1 MNEQPPPASGEPKQ
15 GRTPP
20 KQGRTPPKMF
30 ETRSAS
36 WREAGLAHEI
46 DPARVRAARRKLGAL
61 VLLFAG
67 VIVVFAERHLLLGVG
82 GPACPAGT
90 RGCVPPHSDTPVRVV
105 AVLLLIILGTALAR
119 EGGRA
124 LGPLLFRRMEPATA
138 GTVGFL
144 VRLLT
149 VVVVILVALVIA
161 GLNGK
166 EALAYGGAFTAILSV
181 IVGLAAQQTLGNL
194 FAGTVLL
201 TARPFR
207 VGERVRLQGGPLS
220 GQLEGIVSSL
230 GLLYTTFAVGGDL
243 VMIPNSVVLAVAIRP
258 LRSPEAVTLRVR
270 LPGRIVPAAIERRLE
285 GELKVPLRGPI
296 EVRVE
301 ELDREGALVQVGATP
316 RRSSEAR
323 KLAAELSRLL
333 AGLAAAN
340 AKGELVVEPV
350 AEE

>member
-1 MNEQPPPASGEPKQ
+1 
-15 GRTPP
+15 
-20 KQGRTPPKMF
+20 MF

-36 WREAGLAHEI
+36 WQEAGLAHEI
-46 DPARVRAARRKLGAL
+46 DPARARAAQRKLAVLIAL
-61 VLLFAG
+61 LAG
-67 VIVVFAERHLLLGVG
+67 VLVAFAERHTLFGVG
-82 GPACPAGT
+82 GPACPAGAQH
-90 RGCVPPHSDTPVRVV
+90 CVEHPDTAVRV
-105 AVLLLIILGTALAR
+105 AAIVLLIVLGIAVAR

-144 VRLLT
+144 VRLVT
-149 VVVVILVALVIA
+149 VVLVILVALIVG

-220 GQLEGIVSSL
+220 GQLEGVVSSL
-230 GLLYTTFAVGGDL
+230 GLLYTTFAVGGDQ
-243 VMIPNSVVLAVAIRP
+243 VMVPNSVVLAVAIRP
-258 LRSPEAVTLRVR
+258 LRAPDRVTLRAR
-270 LPGRIVPAAIERRLE
+270 LPADVRPAHIQEHLER
-285 GELKVPLRGPI
+285 ELKGALRGPV
-296 EVRVE
+296 EVSVE
-301 ELDREGALVQVGATP
+301 ELDRAGALLQVAATP
-316 RRSSEAR
+316 RRSAEAR
-323 KLAAELSRLL
+323 RLAAELSRLL
-333 AGLAAAN
+333 SELAAGEDKGALA
-340 AKGELVVEPV
+340 AKPV

>member
-1 MNEQPPPASGEPKQ
+1 MSEQRPTSG
-15 GRTPP
+15 RRRL
-20 KQGRTPPKMF
+20 GRTPPKMF

-36 WREAGLAHEI
+36 WQEAGLAHEI
-46 DPARVRAARRKLGAL
+46 DPVRARAAQRKLAVLIAL
-61 VLLFAG
+61 LAG
-67 VIVVFAERHLLLGVG
+67 VLVAFAERQALFGVG
-82 GPACPAGT
+82 GPQCPPGAQH
-90 RGCVPPHSDTPVRVV
+90 CIEHPDTAVRV
-105 AVLLLIILGTALAR
+105 AAIVLLIAVAR

-144 VRLLT
+144 VRLVT
-149 VVVVILVALVIA
+149 VVLVILVALIVG

-220 GQLEGIVSSL
+220 GQLEGVVSSL
-230 GLLYTTFAVGGDL
+230 GLLYTTFAVGGDQ
-243 VMIPNSVVLAVAIRP
+243 VMVPNSVVLAVAIRP
-258 LRSPEAVTLRVR
+258 LRAPDRVMLRAR
-270 LPGRIVPAAIERRLE
+270 LPADVRPAQIQERLE
-285 GELKVPLRGPI
+285 RELKGALRGPV
-296 EVRVE
+296 EVSVE
-301 ELDREGALVQVGATP
+301 ELDRTGALLQVAATP
-316 RRSSEAR
+316 RRSAEAR
-323 KLAAELSRLL
+323 RLAAELSRLL
-333 AGLAAAN
+333 FELAAGD
-340 AKGELVVEPV
+340 AKGALAAKPV